1 MPDRLAQAV
10 RSGQL
15 HPRERVQHALD
26 RMAAAGELNAVTEVY
41 AEQALAEVHAVS
53 MAVLEEEFNG
63 AANTMPF
70 NITGHPAMSV
80 PVGSASAACPS
91 GCRSWPRSGAT
102 ICALAWPKPSSAS
115 RPGPWPHRAT
125 HRLATACP
133 ECLHHKGPP

>member
-26 RMAAAGELNAVTEVY
+26 HMAAAGELNAVTEVC
-41 AEQALAEVHAVS
+41 AGQALAEAHAVS

-80 PVGSASAACPS
+80 PIGVQIVASQWRDDLCFGLVESIERIA
-91 GCRSWPRSGAT
+91 
-102 ICALAWPKPSSAS
+102 
-115 RPGPWPHRAT
+115 PWP
-125 HRLATACP
+125 LADPGHTP
-133 ECLHHKGPP
+133 FGHGLL